1 MLVEGPHFSLLL
13 FLALPLLRL
22 QRKILLGAEYA
33 TKDIQS
39 PDEVVPEVED
49 GVPPVLRPAQEQPPG
64 RVADERL
71 RGEIG
76 PFPVDYADD
85 VEAGVGEDVVRAESS
100 IQRRNVCFL
109 LFALVLSSRSFP
121 WRTSWRDWYRA
132 RNLWQSSADSIALL
146 C

>member
-1 MLVEGPHFSLLL
+1 MLVEGPPFSLLL

-33 TKDIQS
+33 TKDIQN

-64 RVADERL
+64 RVVDERL

-85 VEAGVGEDVVRAESS
+85 VVRAESS
-100 IQRRNVCFL
+100 IQRRNVSFL

-121 WRTSWRDWYRA
+121 WRTSWRNWYRA
-132 RNLWQSSADSIALL
+132 RNLSW
-146 C
+146 